1 MHHFHSAS
9 LSVLSLSRL
18 SVSGAASHVLSIAST
33 PREQRWK
40 RSKGLPSI
48 IPDNETHYFTF
59 QSLSL
64 SFRCF
69 SFYSL
74 PRLSDN
80 LTFEEELQLLGTWFF
95 SLSVV
100 TDRLTGSTVFFFFF
114 THTHSVKTGRP
125 TGCFFVCFFSPLLF
139 VSVVSS
145 LISHD
150 IQKAA
155 VGDAGRDT
163 KL

>member
-9 LSVLSLSRL
+9 LSVSSLSRL

-59 QSLSL
+59 QSLLL

-80 LTFEEELQLLGTWFF
+80 LTFEEELQLLGMWFF

-100 TDRLTGSTVFFFFF
+100 TDRLTGSTVFLLVFF
-114 THTHSVKTGRP
+114 HTHAQCKDRQTNR
-125 TGCFFVCFFSPLLF
+125 VCFFFLRYCSCQ
-139 VSVVSS
+139 SS
-145 LISHD
+145 LPWYHPKSSCWGCREGH
-150 IQKAA
+150 KTLAHS
-155 VGDAGRDT
+155 
-163 KL
+163 